1 MKDCTVIGGG
11 PAGLNAT
18 LVLGR
23 SRRDVILVDSND
35 ARNKVTS
42 ASHGFVTR
50 DGITPTE
57 FREVAHQQFK
67 QYPSIST
74 MEDKVVEII
83 KKVEGFT
90 IKTQMGKEWAT
101 RKVILA
107 TGTKE
112 KFPNIP
118 NLRNFYGKSIFNCPY
133 CDGWE
138 FRDKPLAL
146 FGEVDYTFHTAAIL
160 RNWSQDL
167 VIFTNGEEL
176 AKGHEKKMKEY
187 NLRVETSPIRL
198 LTGKD
203 GMLQK
208 VELENGLVIE
218 RVGGFITPELVQATD
233 LGVTLG
239 VKLNETGGHHSDE
252 VGNTKIAGFFVA
264 GEASNVYPSQLII
277 AAASG
282 AETAMA
288 VNVELIHE
296 GVLGSENKEF

>member
-1 MKDCTVIGGG
+1 MTDCTVIGGG

-23 SRRDVILVDSND
+23 ARRKVIMVDSND

-50 DGITPTE
+50 DGVTPSE
-57 FREVAHQQFK
+57 FRELAHKEFSH
-67 QYPSIST
+67 YPSIST
-74 MEDKVVEII
+74 VEDKVIEII
-83 KKVEGFT
+83 KKADGFT
-90 IKTQMGKEWAT
+90 IKTELGKEWAT
-101 RKVILA
+101 RKIILA
-107 TGTKE
+107 TGMKE

-138 FRDKPLAL
+138 LRDKPLAL
-146 FGEVDYTFHTAAIL
+146 FGEVDYTFHTAQIL

-167 VIFTNGEEL
+167 VVFTNGEEL
-176 AKGHEKKMKEY
+176 TKNHEKKIEEL

-218 RVGGFITPELVQATD
+218 RVGGFVTPELVQASE
-233 LGVTLG
+233 LGKMLG
-239 VKLNETGGHHSDE
+239 VKLNETGGYHSDE
-252 VGNTKIAGFFVA
+252 VGNTKITGLFVA
-264 GEASNVYPSQLII
+264 GEASNVYPAQLII

-282 AETAMA
+282 VETAMA
-288 VNVELIHE
+288 VNVELIHD
-296 GVLGSENKEF
+296 GILGSEI

>member
-23 SRRDVILVDSND
+23 SRRDVILVDCND

-57 FREVAHQQFK
+57 FREVAHQEFK
-67 QYPSIST
+67 LYPSIST
-74 MEDKVVEII
+74 LEDKVIEII
-83 KKVEGFT
+83 KKAEGFT

-138 FRDKPLAL
+138 LRDKPLAL
-146 FGEVDYTFHTAAIL
+146 FGEVGYTFHTAEIL

-167 VIFTNGEEL
+167 VIFTNGKEL
-176 AKGHEKKMKEY
+176 AKSHEKKIKEY
-187 NLRVETSPIRL
+187 DLRVETSPIRL

-203 GMLQK
+203 GVLQK
-208 VELENGLVIE
+208 VELENGLVVE

-233 LGVTLG
+233 LAVSLG
-239 VKLNETGGHHSDE
+239 VILNETGGHHSDE
-252 VGNTKIAGFFVA
+252 VGKTKISGFFVA

-296 GVLGSENKEF
+296 GVLGSKNKDL

>member
-1 MKDCTVIGGG
+1 MKDCTIIGGG

-23 SRRDVILVDSND
+23 ARRDVVLVDNND
-35 ARNKVTS
+35 PRNKVTF

-50 DGITPTE
+50 DGVRPSE
-57 FREVAHQQFK
+57 FRQLAHQEFSR
-67 QYPSIST
+67 YSSIT
-74 MEDKVVEII
+74 TLQDKVVEII
-83 KKVEGFT
+83 RKAEGFT
-90 IKTQMGKEWAT
+90 IKTELGQEWAT
-101 RKVILA
+101 RKIILA
-107 TGTKE
+107 TGVKE

-118 NLRNFYGKSIFNCPY
+118 NLRNFYGRSIFNCPY

-138 FRDKPLAL
+138 LRDKPLAL
-146 FGEVDYTFHTAAIL
+146 FGVVDYTFHTAEIL

-167 VIFTNGEEL
+167 VVFTNGEEL
-176 AKGHEKKMKEY
+176 TKSQEEQIKKL

-198 LTGKD
+198 LTGQD
-203 GMLQK
+203 GILQK

-218 RVGGFITPELVQATD
+218 RAGGFITPELEQATD
-233 LGVTLG
+233 LGTLLG

-252 VGNTKIAGFFVA
+252 VGNTKITGLFVT

-282 AETAMA
+282 VETAMA
-288 VNVELIHE
+288 VNVELTHE
-296 GVLGSENKEF
+296 GVLGSKK

>member
-1 MKDCTVIGGG
+1 MTDCTVIGGG

-23 SRRDVILVDSND
+23 ARRKVILVDSND

-50 DGITPTE
+50 DGVTPSE
-57 FREVAHQQFK
+57 FRELAHQEFSH
-67 QYPSIST
+67 YPSIST
-74 MEDKVVEII
+74 IEDKVIEII
-83 KKVEGFT
+83 KNADGFT
-90 IKTQMGKEWAT
+90 IKTELGKEWAT

-107 TGTKE
+107 TGMKE

-138 FRDKPLAL
+138 LRDKPIAL
-146 FGEVDYTFHTAAIL
+146 FGEVDYTFHTAEIL

-167 VIFTNGEEL
+167 VVFTNGEEL
-176 AKGHEKKMKEY
+176 TKSHERKIEEL

-198 LTGKD
+198 LTGRD
-203 GMLQK
+203 GMLQE

-218 RVGGFITPELVQATD
+218 RAGGFVTPELVQASD
-233 LGVTLG
+233 LGTTLG
-239 VKLNETGGHHSDE
+239 VKLNDTGGYHSDE
-252 VGNTKIAGFFVA
+252 VGNTKITGLFVA
-264 GEASNVYPSQLII
+264 GEASNVYPAQLII

-282 AETAMA
+282 VETAMA
-288 VNVELIHE
+288 VNVELIHD
-296 GVLGSENKEF
+296 GVLGSEM

>member
-1 MKDCTVIGGG
+1 MTDCTVIGGG

-23 SRRDVILVDSND
+23 ARRKVILVDSND

-50 DGITPTE
+50 DGVTPSE
-57 FREVAHQQFK
+57 FRELAHQEFSH
-67 QYPSIST
+67 YPSIST
-74 MEDKVVEII
+74 VEDKVIEII
-83 KKVEGFT
+83 KKADGFT
-90 IKTQMGKEWAT
+90 IKTELGKEWAT
-101 RKVILA
+101 RKIILA
-107 TGTKE
+107 TGMKE

-138 FRDKPLAL
+138 LRDKPLAL
-146 FGEVDYTFHTAAIL
+146 FGEVDYTFHTAEIL

-176 AKGHEKKMKEY
+176 TKSHEKRIEELD
-187 NLRVETSPIRL
+187 LRVETSPIRL

-203 GMLQK
+203 GMLQA

-218 RVGGFITPELVQATD
+218 RVGGFVTPELVQASD
-233 LGVTLG
+233 LGEMLGVT
-239 VKLNETGGHHSDE
+239 LNETGGYHSDE
-252 VGNTKIAGFFVA
+252 VGNTKITGLFVA
-264 GEASNVYPSQLII
+264 GEASNVYPAQLII

-282 AETAMA
+282 VETAMA
-288 VNVELIHE
+288 VNVELIHD
-296 GVLGSENKEF
+296 GVLGSEI

>member
-1 MKDCTVIGGG
+1 MTDCTVIGGG

-23 SRRDVILVDSND
+23 ARRKVILVDSND

-50 DGITPTE
+50 DGVTPSE
-57 FREVAHQQFK
+57 FRELAHQEFSH
-67 QYPSIST
+67 YPSIST
-74 MEDKVVEII
+74 VEDKVIEII
-83 KKVEGFT
+83 KKADGFT
-90 IKTQMGKEWAT
+90 IKTELGKEWAT
-101 RKVILA
+101 RKIILA
-107 TGTKE
+107 TGMKE

-138 FRDKPLAL
+138 LRDKPLAL
-146 FGEVDYTFHTAAIL
+146 FGEVDYTFHTAQIL

-167 VIFTNGEEL
+167 VVFTNGEEL
-176 AKGHEKKMKEY
+176 TKNHEKKIEEL

-218 RVGGFITPELVQATD
+218 RVGGFVTPELVQASE
-233 LGVTLG
+233 LGTMLG
-239 VKLNETGGHHSDE
+239 VKLNETGGYHSDE
-252 VGNTKIAGFFVA
+252 VGNTKITGLFVA
-264 GEASNVYPSQLII
+264 GEASNVYPAQLII

-282 AETAMA
+282 VETAMA
-288 VNVELIHE
+288 VNVELIHD
-296 GVLGSENKEF
+296 GILGSEI

>member
-23 SRRDVILVDSND
+23 ARRNVILVDSNE

-42 ASHGFVTR
+42 TSHGFVTR
-50 DGITPTE
+50 DGITPSE
-57 FREVAHQQFK
+57 FREFAHQEFS

-74 MEDKVVEII
+74 LEDKVVEII
-83 KKVEGFT
+83 KKADGFT
-90 IKTQMGKEWAT
+90 IKTEMGREWAT
-101 RKVILA
+101 KKVILA
-107 TGTKE
+107 TGVKE

-138 FRDKPLAL
+138 LRDKPLAL
-146 FGEVDYTFHTAAIL
+146 FGEVDYTFHTAEIV
-160 RNWSQDL
+160 RNWSLDL
-167 VIFTNGEEL
+167 VIFTNGKEL
-176 AKGHEKKMKEY
+176 TISHEKKMKK
-187 NLRVETSPIRL
+187 LDIRVETSRIRL

-218 RVGGFITPELVQATD
+218 RVGGFVTPELVQASD
-233 LGVTLG
+233 LGTLLG

-252 VGNTKIAGFFVA
+252 VGKTKITGLFVA
-264 GEASNVYPSQLII
+264 GEASNVYPAQLII
-277 AAASG
+277 AAACG
-282 AETAMA
+282 VKTAMA

-296 GVLGSENKEF
+296 GILGSEK

>member
-1 MKDCTVIGGG
+1 MTDCTVIGGG

-23 SRRDVILVDSND
+23 ARRKVILVDSND

-50 DGITPTE
+50 DGVTPSE
-57 FREVAHQQFK
+57 FRELAHQEFSH
-67 QYPSIST
+67 YPSIST
-74 MEDKVVEII
+74 IEDKVIEII
-83 KKVEGFT
+83 KKADGFT
-90 IKTQMGKEWAT
+90 IKTELGKEWAT
-101 RKVILA
+101 RKIILA
-107 TGTKE
+107 TGMKE

-138 FRDKPLAL
+138 LRDKPLAL
-146 FGEVDYTFHTAAIL
+146 FGEVDYTFHTAEIL

-167 VIFTNGEEL
+167 VIFTNGEEIT
-176 AKGHEKKMKEY
+176 KSHEKRIEEL

-203 GMLQK
+203 GMLQE
-208 VELENGLVIE
+208 VELENGLIIE
-218 RVGGFITPELVQATD
+218 RVGGFVTPELVQASD
-233 LGVTLG
+233 LGTTLG
-239 VKLNETGGHHSDE
+239 VKLNETGGYHSDE
-252 VGNTKIAGFFVA
+252 VGKTKITGLFVA
-264 GEASNVYPSQLII
+264 GEASNVYPAQLII

-282 AETAMA
+282 VETAMA
-288 VNVELIHE
+288 VNVELIHD
-296 GVLGSENKEF
+296 GVFGSEI

>member
-23 SRRDVILVDSND
+23 ARRNVILVDSND
-35 ARNKVTS
+35 ARNKVTY

-50 DGITPTE
+50 DGVKPTE
-57 FREVAHQQFK
+57 FRELAHREFD
-67 QYPSIST
+67 QYPSIAT
-74 MEDKVVEII
+74 MEDKVIEIV
-83 KKVEGFT
+83 KMDEGFT
-90 IKTQMGKEWAT
+90 IKTEMGQEWAT

-107 TGTKE
+107 TGVKE

-118 NLRNFYGKSIFNCPY
+118 NLRNFYGRSIFNCPY

-138 FRDKPLAL
+138 LRDKPLAL
-146 FGEVDYTFHTAAIL
+146 FGIVDYTFHTAEIL

-167 VIFTNGEEL
+167 VVFTNGEEL
-176 AKGHEKKMKEY
+176 TKSQAKQIKKSD
-187 NLRVETSPIRL
+187 LRVETSPIRL

-208 VELENGLVIE
+208 VELENGLVVE
-218 RVGGFITPELVQATD
+218 RVGGFVTPELVQATE
-233 LGVTLG
+233 LGTLLG
-239 VKLNETGGHHSDE
+239 VKLNDTGGHHSDE
-252 VGNTKIAGFFVA
+252 VGNTKIHGLFVA

-282 AETAMA
+282 VETAMA

-296 GVLGSENKEF
+296 GVLGSEK

>member
-23 SRRDVILVDSND
+23 ARRNVILVDSNE

-50 DGITPTE
+50 DGIIPSE
-57 FREVAHQQFK
+57 FREIAHQEFS

-74 MEDKVVEII
+74 LEDKVVEII
-83 KKVEGFT
+83 KKADGFT
-90 IKTQMGKEWAT
+90 IKTEMGREWAT

-107 TGTKE
+107 TGVKE

-138 FRDKPLAL
+138 LRDKPLAL
-146 FGEVDYTFHTAAIL
+146 FGEVDYTFHTAEIMQ
-160 RNWSQDL
+160 NWSRDL
-167 VIFTNGEEL
+167 VIFTNGKEL
-176 AKGHEKKMKEY
+176 TISHEKKMKK
-187 NLRVETSPIRL
+187 LDIRVEMSKIRL

-218 RVGGFITPELVQATD
+218 RVGGFVTPELVQASD
-233 LGVTLG
+233 LGTLLG

-252 VGNTKIAGFFVA
+252 VGKTKITGLFVA
-264 GEASNVYPSQLII
+264 GEASNVYPAQLII
-277 AAASG
+277 AAACG
-282 AETAMA
+282 VKTAMA

-296 GVLGSENKEF
+296 GILGSKK

>member
-1 MKDCTVIGGG
+1 MTDCTVIGGG

-23 SRRDVILVDSND
+23 ARRKVILVDSND

-50 DGITPTE
+50 DGVTPSE
-57 FREVAHQQFK
+57 FRELAHQEFSH
-67 QYPSIST
+67 YPSIST
-74 MEDKVVEII
+74 IEDKVIEII
-83 KKVEGFT
+83 KNADGFT
-90 IKTQMGKEWAT
+90 IKTELGKEWAT

-107 TGTKE
+107 TGMKE

-138 FRDKPLAL
+138 LRDKPIAL
-146 FGEVDYTFHTAAIL
+146 FGEVDYTFHTAEIL

-167 VIFTNGEEL
+167 VVFTNGEEL
-176 AKGHEKKMKEY
+176 TKSHERKIEEL
-187 NLRVETSPIRL
+187 NLRVETSRIRL
-198 LTGKD
+198 LTGRD
-203 GMLQK
+203 GMLQE

-218 RVGGFITPELVQATD
+218 RAGGFVTPELVQASD
-233 LGVTLG
+233 LGTTLG
-239 VKLNETGGHHSDE
+239 VKLNDTGGYHSDE
-252 VGNTKIAGFFVA
+252 VGNTKITGLFVA
-264 GEASNVYPSQLII
+264 GEASNVYPAQLII

-282 AETAMA
+282 VETAMA
-288 VNVELIHE
+288 VNVELIHD
-296 GVLGSENKEF
+296 GVLGSEM